1 MRSASTPWPEWPYQL
16 RTSSSHKEGCE
27 RRWNLNSLRFIG
39 ERSVAGVEVETVEWQ
54 FSPEGRPLKFAAK
67 PNTKET
73 IAADLVF
80 LAMGFTGVPKENP
93 VVSQLRLLQT
103 PRTALVTD
111 PSRNIYCVG
120 DCASGASLVVR
131 AIASGKNIPLQ

>member
-1 MRSASTPWPEWPYQL
+1 ML

-39 ERSVAGVEVETVEWQ
+39 SAGQTQGVEVETVEWE
-54 FSPEGRPLKFAAK
+54 FSPEGRPTKFK
-67 PNTKET
+67 PVPGIREVIET
-73 IAADLVF
+73 DLVF
-80 LAMGFTGVPKENP
+80 LAMGFTGVPTDNP
-93 VVSQLRLLQT
+93 IVAQLGLSQT
-103 PRTALVTD
+103 PRTALIPD

-131 AIASGKNIPLQ
+131 ALASGKTLQLD